1 MTIKSL
7 ALNADV
13 RLENFCKEIG
23 ITYTS
28 DLTEE
33 ATELHLY
40 NFWLDDS
47 KISLIVKPDRINFF
61 NYGSSVTIYRDEFQ
75 EVVII

>member
-33 ATELHLY
+33 ATELRLY
-40 NFWLDDS
+40 DFWIDDS

-61 NYGSSVTIYRDEFQ
+61 NYGASVTIYRDEFQ

>member
-23 ITYTS
+23 IKYS
-28 DLTEE
+28 SYLTEE

-40 NFWLDDS
+40 DVWLDDS
-47 KISLIVKPDRINFF
+47 KFSIIVKPDKLYLF
-61 NYGSSVTIYRDEFQ
+61 NQNYECTIYRDEFQ
-75 EVVII
+75 EVVLI

>member
-23 ITYTS
+23 IKYTS
-28 DLTEE
+28 DLTDESIKY
-33 ATELHLY
+33 LY
-40 NFWLDDS
+40 DVWLDDS
-47 KISLIVKPDRINFF
+47 KLSFMVKPDKIYFF
-61 NYGSSVTIYRDEFQ
+61 NQNYECTIYRDEFQ